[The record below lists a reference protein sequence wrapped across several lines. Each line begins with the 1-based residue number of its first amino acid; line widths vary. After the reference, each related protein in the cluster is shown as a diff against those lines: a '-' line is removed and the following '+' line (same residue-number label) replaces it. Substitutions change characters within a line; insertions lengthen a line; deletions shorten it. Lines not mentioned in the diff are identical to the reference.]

1 MASEELYNANIIR
14 RFEDGRII
22 MKIGE
27 FYNASE
33 EEQIAELIGMGIEY
47 ADEYASIDLKPL
59 REIYKKYCL
68 DHGIT
73 PDKWYLG
80 IYE

>member
-1 MASEELYNANIIR
+1 MASEELYNDNIIR
-14 RFEDGRII
+14 RFDDGRII
-22 MKIGE
+22 MRLGE

-47 ADEYASIDLKPL
+47 ADEYAEIDLKHL
-59 REIYKKYCL
+59 RDIYKKYCL
-68 DHGIT
+68 DHDII